1 MSDTTLTDRVRQMI
15 VTQLRLKTKA
25 EEIALD
31 APLFGD
37 EGLGLDS
44 IDALELVVGIE
55 KTFGVQIAD
64 QQMGEQV
71 LQSVNAIVAFLDAN
85 DVQSGATE

>member
-1 MSDTTLTDRVRQMI
+1 MSDTALSDRVRQMI
-15 VTQLRLKTKA
+15 VTQLRLKTKP
-25 EEIALD
+25 EEIAID

-64 QQMGEQV
+64 QQMGEKV
-71 LQSVNAIVAFLDAN
+71 LQSVDSIVGFLNENGVA
-85 DVQSGATE
+85 AE

>member
-1 MSDTTLTDRVRQMI
+1 MSDTALPDRVRQMI
-15 VTQLRLKTKA
+15 VTQLRLKTKPD
-25 EEIALD
+25 EIATS

-71 LQSVNAIVAFLDAN
+71 LQSVDAIVAFLHENGVAK
-85 DVQSGATE
+85 E

>member
-1 MSDTTLTDRVRQMI
+1 MSDTALADRVRQMI

-25 EEIALD
+25 ENIATD

-37 EGLGLDS
+37 DGLGLDS

-64 QQMGEQV
+64 QEMGEQV
-71 LQSVNAIVAFLDAN
+71 FRSVDSIVTFLTEN
-85 DVQSGATE
+85 GVGAE

>member
-1 MSDTTLTDRVRQMI
+1 MSDTALIDRVRQMI

-25 EEIALD
+25 EEIASD

-37 EGLGLDS
+37 DGLGLDS

-64 QQMGEQV
+64 QQMGEKV
-71 LQSVNAIVAFLDAN
+71 LQSVDSIVAFLNENGVA
-85 DVQSGATE
+85 AE

>member
-25 EEIALD
+25 EQIATD

-64 QQMGEQV
+64 QEMGEQV
-71 LQSVNAIVAFLDAN
+71 FQSVDSIVTYLTEN
-85 DVQSGATE
+85 GVGAE